1 MTQNFIPFGL
11 ERFQSVYDGTTE
23 YNLSGSGIR
32 PLNIRELLQD
42 EVKIDKI
49 LNLGLGYPE
58 TNGFPELR
66 QRIAALY
73 DGANPDNILVTVG
86 AAQANFASLQT
97 VLKTGDEV
105 AFMTPNYMQ
114 IWGAAQNL
122 GFAVKTFSLTLD
134 NGWSLNQDELENA
147 ITQKTKIIAV
157 CNPNNPTGYI
167 LTEAE
172 MQAIIT
178 AAERVGAW
186 ILSDEVY
193 TGTEH
198 KTNIETAS
206 FFGRYDKV
214 IAVNGL
220 SKAYNMPGLRLGW
233 VVTQPELIKEI
244 WARQDYLT
252 IATTP
257 LSNVLAIHALS
268 PDIRPKL
275 MHQTRQTI
283 REHYQRFEKILENYD
298 GVFGEHYAEIAAFA
312 LVNYRADINASEL
325 AYRLRT
331 EKSLLVLAGD
341 ICGID
346 GYLRL
351 GFGMNE
357 AHLTEGLNR
366 LADMLG
372 TLA

>member
-1 MTQNFIPFGL
+1 MAQTFIHFGL
-11 ERFQSVYDGTTE
+11 ERFQSLYEGTTE

-32 PLNIRELLQD
+32 PLNIRDLLQD
-42 EVKIDKI
+42 DEQIEAI

-66 QRIAALY
+66 EGIAALY
-73 DGANPDNILVTVG
+73 DGASPDNVLVTVG
-86 AAQANFASLQT
+86 AAQANYSSLQT
-97 VLKTGDEV
+97 VLETGDEV

-134 NGWSLNQDELENA
+134 EGWSLNQEELEKA
-147 ITQKTKIIAV
+147 VTEKTKLIAV

-167 LTEAE
+167 LTESE
-172 MQAIIT
+172 MQAIV
-178 AAERVGAW
+178 AAAARVGAW

-198 KTNIETAS
+198 KSNIETPS
-206 FFGRYDKV
+206 FFGLYDKV
-214 IAVNGL
+214 IAVNSL

-233 VVTQPELIKEI
+233 VVTNSELVKDI
-244 WARQDYLT
+244 WARQDYVT

-257 LSNVLAIHALS
+257 LSNYLAIHALS
-268 PDIRPKL
+268 PDMRPKL
-275 MHQTRQTI
+275 MSQTRQTI
-283 REHYQRFEKILENYD
+283 RDYYQRFEKLLENYD
-298 GVFGEHYAEIAAFA
+298 DVFGEMYAGIAAFA
-312 LVNYRADINASEL
+312 LVKYHADINASVL

-331 EKSLLVLAGD
+331 EKSLLVLGGD

-346 GYLRL
+346 GHLRL
-351 GFGMNE
+351 GFGKDE
-357 AHLTEGLNR
+357 AYLTEGLNR
-366 LADMLG
+366 LADMLR
-372 TLA
+372 TLD